1 MCDYY
6 HNFINKYNFENDSN
20 HFNYYFNENNKE
32 YKKRGYSLKGYN
44 QNNQKYQNNQD
55 NEVRKASKRE
65 YSSSS
70 RIRHK
75 INKQNRYSNRDIVLE
90 SLIED
95 KRPTFLPEQIMD
107 FLIKGTARVEFEDNK
122 NMSFTSFLMKIEL
135 KKKQ

>member
-1 MCDYY
+1 MNNYY
-6 HNFINKYNFENDSN
+6 YNFNNKYNFENDPN
-20 HFNYYFNENNKE
+20 HFNYYLNENNKE
-32 YKKRGYSLKGYN
+32 YKKRGYSFKGYN
-44 QNNQKYQNNQD
+44 QNNNN
-55 NEVRKASKRE
+55 NEKKEVRKAPKRE

>member
-1 MCDYY
+1 L
-6 HNFINKYNFENDSN
+6 
-20 HFNYYFNENNKE
+20 NENNKE
-32 YKKRGYSLKGYN
+32 CKKRGYSLKGYN
-44 QNNQKYQNNQD
+44 QNNNNYQN
-55 NEVRKASKRE
+55 NEVRKAPKRE

-70 RIRHK
+70 RIRQK
-75 INKQNRYSNRDIVLE
+75 INKRNRYSNRDIVLE
-90 SLIED
+90 CQIED